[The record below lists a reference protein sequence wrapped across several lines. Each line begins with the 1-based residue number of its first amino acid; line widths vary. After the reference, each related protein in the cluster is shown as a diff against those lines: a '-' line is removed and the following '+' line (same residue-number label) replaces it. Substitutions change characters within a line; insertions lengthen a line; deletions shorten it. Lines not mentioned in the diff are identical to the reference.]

1 MDTHDTPPHLSPLVL
16 CTKTQ
21 EIIAS
26 DNSISR
32 RLHYTITVS
41 TEQKL
46 VSAITIDNLMKDFV
60 KQWHYIKHADQTFDY
75 TNIRTSF
82 RSYIQK
88 YLLIKNPLPINDYNH
103 TLLLK
108 YIAKHRATL
117 WPDYGTLERKLF
129 DQEIDRF
136 CDYLMTCYFTQQ

>member
-117 WPDYGTLERKLF
+117 
-129 DQEIDRF
+129 
-136 CDYLMTCYFTQQ
+136 